1 MASQRPLTVTGLNE
15 KGDDSDDDGDDDDE
29 QSAGAKRVLAR
40 LGVAMARY
48 MISLFYLC
56 LLPESK
62 DSRPAAVGLWH
73 DGDMT

>member
-1 MASQRPLTVTGLNE
+1 MARSQRPLTVTGLNE
-15 KGDDSDDDGDDDDE
+15 KGDDSDDDGGDDDE

-48 MISLFYLC
+48 VISLFYLR
-56 LLPESK
+56 LPECG
-62 DSRPAAVGLWH
+62 DSLSAAVGLWR